1 MQVPPT
7 SHQTWRDVVSGKRA
21 FEPSFVAARML
32 IVRCRMQLMRS
43 RSDADASRFAAE
55 LREVYAANSDC
66 PSASRDLAALFP

>member
-7 SHQTWRDVVSGKRA
+7 SHPKWSEVVTGKRA

-32 IVRCRMQLMRS
+32 IVRCRMQLLRS
-43 RSDADASRFAAE
+43 KSDADAMRFAAE
-55 LREVYAANSDC
+55 LREVYASNADC